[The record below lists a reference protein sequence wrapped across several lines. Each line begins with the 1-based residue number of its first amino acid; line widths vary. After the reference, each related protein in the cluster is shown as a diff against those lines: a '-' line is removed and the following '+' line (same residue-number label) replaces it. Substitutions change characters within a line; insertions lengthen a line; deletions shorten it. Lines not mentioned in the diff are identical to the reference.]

1 MEVKVNGIQRKCIAA
16 LGLPTGRMPECP
28 LLMCTGCFFFIFLT
42 VKVQSNPIMSQSINF
57 YKYGADKAIRL
68 ASTLSS

>member
-16 LGLPTGRMPECP
+16 LGLPMGRTPECR
-28 LLMCTGCFFFIFLT
+28 LLTCTGCFLFLT
-42 VKVQSNPIMSQSINF
+42 VKAQSNPIMSQSINL

>member
-1 MEVKVNGIQRKCIAA
+1 MEYNGNV
-16 LGLPTGRMPECP
+16 
-28 LLMCTGCFFFIFLT
+28 LLHLDFQWEERRSVVYWRVQDVFLFLT
-42 VKVQSNPIMSQSINF
+42 VKAQSNPIMSQSINL